1 MGCVFM
7 MLLALILVAMTKTNI
22 NGQAYLTLEIPQKVA
37 NILLELN
44 AVGIENEV
52 VLPISSSGE
61 ISYQFKPIR

>member
-1 MGCVFM
+1 M

-61 ISYQFKPIR
+61 ISYQFKLIR